1 MRDTC
6 LTHLT
11 DQGAIDGARRVRSV
25 LPRTLLAYLERRVLP
40 GQPSIVADVTAAALL
55 LGLPCPRTET
65 AMAERLRSAS
75 ICASR
80 PPRLLT
86 MPGILSA

>member
-11 DQGAIDGARRVRSV
+11 DQGAIDGARRVRSA

-40 GQPSIVADVTAAALL
+40 GQPSILADVTAAALL

-65 AMAERLRSAS
+65 ARQQWLNASGPPRSARADHPA
-75 ICASR
+75 C
-80 PPRLLT
+80 
-86 MPGILSA
+86 